1 MIGRRWVI
9 IVALIALDCVVLAA
23 LARVATTS
31 RSNDRPVAP
40 FVSNLPGDEE
50 LQVSTPMAP
59 TSAVTPTVPTSTET
73 PTPTVQTPES
83 TAVARSI
90 KSSLSPTVTSTP
102 SRTTTLSLTPIP
114 SRTAM
119 PSAAPALG
127 PTAMPGPVTLAN
139 TLINPFA
146 NEAYRRRGER
156 ARLDPEYA
164 RRVDQK
170 LNQGRIN
177 FLLFG
182 YGETHEPPAAVDVI
196 IGSLT
201 ILSYDL
207 RTGRADI
214 VSLTH
219 DTRAPEIERFLAQR
233 GPPSSPMKIDQ
244 AYSVGGFDL
253 MRRTVEDAT
262 GLSIDFQIA
271 FKDSLLLNLVD
282 GVFGGIEID
291 NPADFKVQPFYLD
304 GKLFDEGRFGKGRQ
318 QLNGTQ
324 TLQYIKAL
332 TARHDPSLERN
343 VRKVIVFRAL
353 LDGTDQRCHDR
364 DFWLRISSFVV
375 GQSSSKT
382 IQYDFDPLGL
392 LVRNLGD
399 VMSSAGKFA
408 KGGGCDL
415 GASRIGKTLYVVDP
429 TVGDG
434 GVQWVSMEVL
444 TNPIA
449 KRDLASGV
457 YPEVGVGMEL
467 PINSNPYGDLITGYW
482 QSVRRLVKL
491 KLTPG

>member
-1 MIGRRWVI
+1 VTGRRWVI
-9 IVALIALDCVVLAA
+9 IIALIVLDGVVLAA
-23 LARVATTS
+23 LAWVTTTH
-31 RSNDRPVAP
+31 RSNNRPVAH
-40 FVSNLPGDEE
+40 FVSELPKDAE
-50 LQVSTPMAP
+50 QVSTPIAP
-59 TSAVTPTVPTSTET
+59 TSAMAPTVPASTET
-73 PTPTVQTPES
+73 STPTAQTPES
-83 TAVARSI
+83 TAVA
-90 KSSLSPTVTSTP
+90 SSTTAPLSPTAIFTP
-102 SRTTTLSLTPIP
+102 SPTTTLSLTPIP
-114 SRTAM
+114 SRTAI
-119 PSAAPALG
+119 PSLAPALE
-127 PTAMPGPVTLAN
+127 PTALPRPATLVN

-146 NEAYRRRGER
+146 NEAYRRRVER

-182 YGETHEPPAAVDVI
+182 YGETHEPPVAVDVI

-219 DTRAPEIERFLAQR
+219 DTRAPEVERFLAQR
-233 GPPSSPMKIDQ
+233 GRQSLPVKIDQ

-271 FKDSLLLNLVD
+271 FKDSLLLDLVD

-304 GKLFDEGRFGKGRQ
+304 GKLFDEGRFGKGTQR
-318 QLNGTQ
+318 LNGTQ

-332 TARHDPSLERN
+332 TTRHDPSLERN

-353 LDGTDQRCHDR
+353 LDGTNQRCHDR
-364 DFWLRISSFVV
+364 GFWLRISSFVV
-375 GQSSSKT
+375 GQSSSRT

-399 VMSSAGKFA
+399 VIPNAEKFA
-408 KGGGCDL
+408 KGEGCDL

-449 KRDLASGV
+449 KRDLTSGV
-457 YPEVGVGMEL
+457 YPEAGVGIEL
-467 PINSNPYGDLITGYW
+467 PINSNPYSDLITGYW
-482 QSVRRLVKL
+482 PSVRRLVKL
-491 KLTPG
+491 KLTPE